1 MNIAMVP
8 RRFVRSEW
16 GGTETVVLQ
25 TGKTLKAMGHE
36 VRIICPNALSGTGH
50 EFIEGV
56 EVARVPYFYPYWGLK
71 EGARA
76 LMDKKGGNMFSFAL
90 MRALARAPGLDLIHL
105 HTLKRVGGIGRHAAR
120 RRGIPYVVT
129 LHGGVHDVPQDEAA
143 SWTEPTKGAVEWGKI
158 LGWWVGSRRVLDDA
172 AAILCVGEEERRK
185 TQEAYPGKRVLFL
198 PNGVDAPR
206 FAAGDGGRFRR
217 RHDIPQGAPV
227 LLNVGRIDPQKN
239 QRLLL
244 ELLSSVLPA
253 HPDTRLLLIGP
264 MTNEGYGESLRR
276 ETAERG
282 MARNVTL
289 IPGLPADSDDLLDA
303 FHAAD
308 VFVLPSIHEPFG
320 IVILEA
326 WAAGLPVVA
335 SRVGG
340 VPAFV
345 EDGQDGFLV
354 DSGDL
359 SGFVAAVNTCLDHP
373 ERARE
378 MAEKGRQKA
387 RDQYSWESVT
397 SKLEAVYREAV
408 GENPL
413 RK

>member
-1 MNIAMVP
+1 
-8 RRFVRSEW
+8 
-16 GGTETVVLQ
+16 
-25 TGKTLKAMGHE
+25 
-36 VRIICPNALSGTGH
+36 
-50 EFIEGV
+50 
-56 EVARVPYFYPYWGLK
+56 
-71 EGARA
+71 
-76 LMDKKGGNMFSFAL
+76 
-90 MRALARAPGLDLIHL
+90 
-105 HTLKRVGGIGRHAAR
+105 
-120 RRGIPYVVT
+120 VVT

-217 RHDIPQGAPV
+217 RHDIPQNAPV

-244 ELLSSVLPA
+244 ELLSAVLPA
-253 HPDTRLLLIGP
+253 HPDARLLLIGP

-359 SGFVAAVNTCLDHP
+359 AGFVAAVNTCLDHP

-387 RDQYSWESVT
+387 RAQYSWESVT